1 MSDEYTKNPKSE
13 AEEMLEELAIK
24 EAAEF
29 LSKET
34 DVTNELEREAAFAG
48 YCCGFIR
55 GFTMAI
61 QAIKGNGKQ

>member
-1 MSDEYTKNPKSE
+1 MTDYTEKPKSE
-13 AEEMLEELAIK
+13 AEEMLDELAIK

-34 DVTNELEREAAFAG
+34 EVTSEVEREAAFAG

-61 QAIKGNGKQ
+61 QAIKKGGQA

>member
-1 MSDEYTKNPKSE
+1 MSEEKRSE

-24 EAAEF
+24 EAADF
-29 LSKET
+29 LRDSE
-34 DVTNELEREAAFAG
+34 VTSESERESAFAG

-61 QAIKGNGKQ
+61 QVVKKGGQI